1 MPPKPR
7 PAQTPSPASRARR
20 PDPPGAS
27 PAFPN
32 VDPVWLAKTIALI
45 VVLAL
50 LCGYATFCLLF
61 FQGQWQLPLHPAR
74 GNPPPPTIA
83 GTPLEPVR
91 FSPDSSGSPQL
102 TGFWLP
108 SAPSSR
114 PRGLTALFLPSG
126 EGSLT
131 DPAQLSTVAALH
143 DAGLNVFA
151 FDYRGFGQS
160 SGPHPTQHR
169 MLEDTTAAFFYLTNL
184 RHLAPSTILLYSN
197 GVAASLALSLA
208 ADQPAIPAILLDNPD
223 TGVLERALSDP
234 RIRLLPVRLLFH
246 ERFSLS
252 PAITT
257 LKTPKLILTRGP
269 LAPPEILHAAD
280 PKLIVS
286 LPNNA
291 SPALLTEALTRF
303 LNQYTPG
310 APANRPAATPA
321 SAPYIPKS
329 RRP

>member
-7 PAQTPSPASRARR
+7 PKPGPQPRPAQPPSPASRTRR
-20 PDPPGAS
+20 PAPPSTS

-50 LCGYATFCLLF
+50 LCGYATLCLLF
-61 FQGQWQLPLHPAR
+61 FQGQWQLPLHPTH

-83 GTPLEPVR
+83 GTPVAPIR

-126 EGSLT
+126 DGSLT
-131 DPAQLSTVAALH
+131 DPAQLSTVVALH
-143 DAGLNVFA
+143 NAGLNVFA

-160 SGPHPTQHR
+160 SGPHPTQRR

-184 RHLAPSTILLYSN
+184 RHLSPSTILPYSN

-208 ADQPAIPAILLDNPD
+208 AEQPAIPAILLDNPD

-234 RIRLLPVRLLFH
+234 RTRLLPVRLLFY

-252 PAITT
+252 PAMTT

-269 LAPPEILHAAD
+269 LALSEVLHAAD

-286 LPNNA
+286 IPNNA

-303 LNQYTPG
+303 LNQYTP
-310 APANRPAATPA
+310 APTNRATATPA
-321 SAPYIPKS
+321 SAP
-329 RRP
+329 